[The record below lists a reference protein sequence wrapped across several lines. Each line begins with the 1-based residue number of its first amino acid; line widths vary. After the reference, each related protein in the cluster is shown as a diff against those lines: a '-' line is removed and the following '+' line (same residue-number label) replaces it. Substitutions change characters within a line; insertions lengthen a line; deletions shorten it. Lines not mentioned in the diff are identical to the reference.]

1 MNREH
6 IEPEHDE
13 GMDGMEVS
21 HEEQSAAPLQ
31 LDPQPKVTKL
41 RGEIRMGMICLGA
54 IILVAIL
61 FGIYYSGQ
69 KKQNMA
75 AAASKPTAVKT
86 APTKDV
92 DETIEGLEARSNG
105 SVVGPGGVRRVS
117 TDGSA
122 ISPDDPA
129 ASLDLPPAA
138 VVQGAHR
145 VGTGSVSGNNGSSQM
160 TPKEKAAWDAY
171 AAEIRARESSLETR
185 GGSSPEQRSS
195 NNSDPSQMA
204 PADILG
210 RELAAV
216 QSGQYGGAGVGAGAS
231 AAGGTGRQDDQNG
244 QGDKNTYAEQARSR
258 KEDVSVHLSRQLEM
272 TKYEIQAGWDIPAT
286 LEQGIN
292 SDLPGEVRG
301 IVREN
306 VYDSSSGHYLLIP
319 QGSRVVGRYN
329 SRISFGQSGIQV
341 IWTRLIYPDGSSI
354 ELGGLNGQDA
364 RGLSGFRDRVDNHYA
379 RLIGDVLMSS
389 ALSAGVEIG
398 ANGGTTSNAAT
409 VLTPQQIA
417 TAALAQQLGE
427 FGMEV
432 ARRDMNRQP
441 TITIP
446 IGYRFNI
453 RVQKDLIFDSAYH
466 DEAATWNR

>member
-1 MNREH
+1 
-6 IEPEHDE
+6 
-13 GMDGMEVS
+13 
-21 HEEQSAAPLQ
+21 
-31 LDPQPKVTKL
+31 
-41 RGEIRMGMICLGA
+41 
-54 IILVAIL
+54 
-61 FGIYYSGQ
+61 
-69 KKQNMA
+69 
-75 AAASKPTAVKT
+75 
-86 APTKDV
+86 
-92 DETIEGLEARSNG
+92 
-105 SVVGPGGVRRVS
+105 
-117 TDGSA
+117 
-122 ISPDDPA
+122 
-129 ASLDLPPAA
+129 
-138 VVQGAHR
+138 
-145 VGTGSVSGNNGSSQM
+145 
-160 TPKEKAAWDAY
+160 
-171 AAEIRARESSLETR
+171 
-185 GGSSPEQRSS
+185 
-195 NNSDPSQMA
+195 MA

-258 KEDVSVHLSRQLEM
+258 KEDVSVHLSRQPEM